1 MRLLLV
7 EDHELLADT
16 VADGLRR
23 EGMAVDVAYNGRAAL
38 VRSRVIAYD
47 VIVLDRDLPEIHGD
61 EVCRALVADGSES
74 RVLMLTAADAIEDRI
89 EGLGL
94 GADDYLPKPFDF
106 GELVARIRAL
116 ARRSGRSLPPTLEHG
131 DLNLDPARRVAVR
144 GGRRLVLRPKEFG
157 VLECLLAA
165 QGRVT
170 ARLRLSLLY
179 GGLFLVCGAGLLAI
193 TYGLVRA
200 NVPATVTVPG
210 TPTTSALPQ
219 RARSH
224 PAPLPLGH
232 PHNRPAGTPESP
244 ASQVA
249 VAVALRQKQV
259 DLSGELLW
267 SAVALAIMTLVS
279 FGLGWYVA
287 GRVLRPV
294 RTIARTARTISARNL
309 GERLALDGPD
319 DEFKE
324 LGDTLD
330 DLFARLQ
337 AAFDSQRHFVAN
349 ASHEL
354 RTPLTVERSL
364 LQIALSD
371 PSPTVESLLVT
382 CQNALLN
389 SEQQQH
395 LIDGLLTLARSEGG
409 LDNREPCNLE
419 QIIEQVL
426 MTPRTDVDRLG
437 LTIDTTLQPAPV
449 AGNPRLLERLASNL
463 VENAIHHNT
472 LGGHVEITAGTRH
485 QHAFLTITNTGPVI
499 PANDVQ
505 RLFQPF
511 QRLNGTR
518 TQHNNGHG
526 LGLSIVQAIA
536 TAHDATITTQAQPDG
551 GLAIQ
556 VSFPR
561 SEKPARTPWAANA
574 CASMNA
580 GLAASRSKRPP
591 IRQTRDPLGASGDRR
606 P

>member
-1 MRLLLV
+1 MTS
-7 EDHELLADT
+7 HAT
-16 VADGLRR
+16 
-23 EGMAVDVAYNGRAAL
+23 
-38 VRSRVIAYD
+38 
-47 VIVLDRDLPEIHGD
+47 
-61 EVCRALVADGSES
+61 
-74 RVLMLTAADAIEDRI
+74 
-89 EGLGL
+89 
-94 GADDYLPKPFDF
+94 K
-106 GELVARIRAL
+106 
-116 ARRSGRSLPPTLEHG
+116 
-131 DLNLDPARRVAVR
+131 
-144 GGRRLVLRPKEFG
+144 RP
-157 VLECLLAA
+157 LAA
-165 QGRVT
+165 RSWLRLPRRT

-200 NVPATVTVPG
+200 NVPATVDVLG
-210 TPTTSALPQ
+210 TPTTSSALPRQ
-219 RARSH
+219 ALKTR
-224 PAPLPLGH
+224 PLGH
-232 PHNRPAGTPESP
+232 PHNRPAGTRPSP
-244 ASQVA
+244 AADVEIA
-249 VAVALRQKQV
+249 DRQKRV
-259 DLSGELLW
+259 DLNGELLW
-267 SAVALAIMTLVS
+267 SGVALAIMTLVS

-330 DLFARLQ
+330 QLFARLQ

-371 PSPTVESLLVT
+371 PNPTIESLLAT

-409 LDNREPCNLE
+409 LDHREPCDLAKITE
-419 QIIEQVL
+419 HVL
-426 MTPRTDVDRLG
+426 YLHTPRDEIDGLK
-437 LTIDTTLQPAPV
+437 LTINTTLDPAPV
-449 AGNPRLLERLASNL
+449 EGNPRLLERLASNL

-472 LGGHVEITAGTRH
+472 PGGHVEITTGTRD

-499 PANDVQ
+499 PANELQ

-518 TQHNNGHG
+518 AQHNNGHG

-536 TAHDATITTQAQPDG
+536 TAHDATITTHAQPDG
-551 GLAIQ
+551 GLAIE

-561 SEKPARTPWAANA
+561 SEKPRERV
-574 CASMNA
+574 
-580 GLAASRSKRPP
+580 G
-591 IRQTRDPLGASGDRR
+591 RQMPA
-606 P
+606 PA

>member
-1 MRLLLV
+1 VITRADHPPLAPRSWLRLP
-7 EDHELLADT
+7 
-16 VADGLRR
+16 RR
-23 EGMAVDVAYNGRAAL
+23 
-38 VRSRVIAYD
+38 
-47 VIVLDRDLPEIHGD
+47 
-61 EVCRALVADGSES
+61 
-74 RVLMLTAADAIEDRI
+74 
-89 EGLGL
+89 
-94 GADDYLPKPFDF
+94 
-106 GELVARIRAL
+106 
-116 ARRSGRSLPPTLEHG
+116 
-131 DLNLDPARRVAVR
+131 
-144 GGRRLVLRPKEFG
+144 
-157 VLECLLAA
+157 
-165 QGRVT
+165 T

-200 NVPATVTVPG
+200 NVPATVDVLG
-210 TPTTSALPQ
+210 TPTTSSALPQ
-219 RARSH
+219 HALKT
-224 PAPLPLGH
+224 LPLGH
-232 PHNRPAGTPESP
+232 PHNRPAGTSPSP
-244 ASQVA
+244 AAEVEIA
-249 VAVALRQKQV
+249 DRQKRV
-259 DLSGELLW
+259 DLNGELLW

-309 GERLALDGPD
+309 NERLAMDGPD

-364 LQIALSD
+364 LQLALAD
-371 PSPTVESLLVT
+371 PNPTVESLLTT

-409 LDNREPCNLE
+409 LDNREPCDLAQISE
-419 QIIEQVL
+419 QAL
-426 MTPRTDVDRLG
+426 LTPRTDADRLE
-437 LTIDTTLQPAPV
+437 LTINTILQPAPV
-449 AGNPRLLERLASNL
+449 EGNPRLLERLVSNL
-463 VENAIHHNT
+463 VENAMHHNS
-472 LGGHVEITAGTRH
+472 LGGHVGIATGTR
-485 QHAFLTITNTGPVI
+485 QEHAFVTVTNSGPVI
-499 PANDVQ
+499 PPNEVH

-518 TQHNNGHG
+518 TEHKNGHG

-551 GLAIQ
+551 GLAIE

-561 SEKPARTPWAANA
+561 SEKPRELL
-574 CASMNA
+574 
-580 GLAASRSKRPP
+580 G
-591 IRQTRDPLGASGDRR
+591 RQMPA
-606 P
+606 PA

>member
-1 MRLLLV
+1 MTTNTDHPPLAPRVWLRLP
-7 EDHELLADT
+7 
-16 VADGLRR
+16 RR
-23 EGMAVDVAYNGRAAL
+23 
-38 VRSRVIAYD
+38 
-47 VIVLDRDLPEIHGD
+47 
-61 EVCRALVADGSES
+61 
-74 RVLMLTAADAIEDRI
+74 
-89 EGLGL
+89 
-94 GADDYLPKPFDF
+94 
-106 GELVARIRAL
+106 
-116 ARRSGRSLPPTLEHG
+116 
-131 DLNLDPARRVAVR
+131 
-144 GGRRLVLRPKEFG
+144 
-157 VLECLLAA
+157 
-165 QGRVT
+165 T

-179 GGLFLVCGAGLLAI
+179 GGLFLVCGALLLAI

-210 TPTTSALPQ
+210 TPTTSAIAQ
-219 RARSH
+219 RARPH

-309 GERLALDGPD
+309 GERLALNGPD

-409 LDNREPCNLE
+409 LDNREPCDLE
-419 QIIEQVL
+419 QTIEQVL

-437 LTIDTTLQPAPV
+437 LTINTTLQPAP
-449 AGNPRLLERLASNL
+449 AEGNPRLLERLASNL

-472 LGGHVEITAGTRH
+472 LGGHVEITTGTRH

-518 TQHNNGHG
+518 TQHNNGPG

-561 SEKPARTPWAANA
+561 SE
-574 CASMNA
+574 
-580 GLAASRSKRPP
+580 
-591 IRQTRDPLGASGDRR
+591 
-606 P
+606 

>member
-1 MRLLLV
+1 MTTNT
-7 EDHELLADT
+7 DHPLLAPR
-16 VADGLRR
+16 AWLR
-23 EGMAVDVAYNGRAAL
+23 
-38 VRSRVIAYD
+38 
-47 VIVLDRDLPEIHGD
+47 LP
-61 EVCRALVADGSES
+61 
-74 RVLMLTAADAIEDRI
+74 
-89 EGLGL
+89 
-94 GADDYLPKPFDF
+94 
-106 GELVARIRAL
+106 
-116 ARRSGRSLPPTLEHG
+116 RR
-131 DLNLDPARRVAVR
+131 
-144 GGRRLVLRPKEFG
+144 
-157 VLECLLAA
+157 
-165 QGRVT
+165 T

-200 NVPATVTVPG
+200 NVPATVTVFG
-210 TPTTSALPQ
+210 TPTTIGAVPQ
-219 RARSH
+219 HAHRVPR
-224 PAPLPLGH
+224 PLGH
-232 PHNRPAGTPESP
+232 PHNRRAGTPESP
-244 ASQVA
+244 ASQVEIA
-249 VAVALRQKQV
+249 DRQKQV
-259 DLSGELLW
+259 DLNGELLW

-309 GERLALDGPD
+309 NERFALDGPD

-371 PSPTVESLLVT
+371 PNPTVESLLIT

-409 LDNREPCNLE
+409 LDNREPCDLE
-419 QIIEQVL
+419 PITEHVL
-426 MTPRTDVDRLG
+426 ITPRTDVDRLG
-437 LTIDTTLQPAPV
+437 LTINTALQPAPV
-449 AGNPRLLERLASNL
+449 EGNPRLLERLASNL

-472 LGGHVEITAGTRH
+472 PGGHVEITTGTRH
-485 QHAFLTITNTGPVI
+485 QHAFLTITNTGPAI

-551 GLAIQ
+551 GLAIE

-561 SEKPARTPWAANA
+561 SEKPRERL
-574 CASMNA
+574 
-580 GLAASRSKRPP
+580 G
-591 IRQTRDPLGASGDRR
+591 RQMPA
-606 P
+606 PA

>member
-1 MRLLLV
+1 M
-7 EDHELLADT
+7 
-16 VADGLRR
+16 
-23 EGMAVDVAYNGRAAL
+23 
-38 VRSRVIAYD
+38 
-47 VIVLDRDLPEIHGD
+47 
-61 EVCRALVADGSES
+61 
-74 RVLMLTAADAIEDRI
+74 
-89 EGLGL
+89 
-94 GADDYLPKPFDF
+94 
-106 GELVARIRAL
+106 
-116 ARRSGRSLPPTLEHG
+116 
-131 DLNLDPARRVAVR
+131 
-144 GGRRLVLRPKEFG
+144 
-157 VLECLLAA
+157 
-165 QGRVT
+165 
-170 ARLRLSLLY
+170 
-179 GGLFLVCGAGLLAI
+179 
-193 TYGLVRA
+193 
-200 NVPATVTVPG
+200 
-210 TPTTSALPQ
+210 
-219 RARSH
+219 
-224 PAPLPLGH
+224 
-232 PHNRPAGTPESP
+232 
-244 ASQVA
+244 A

-267 SAVALAIMTLVS
+267 SGVALAIMTLVS
-279 FGLGWYVA
+279 VGLGWYVA

-309 GERLALDGPD
+309 GERFALDGPD

-409 LDNREPCNLE
+409 VDNREPCDLE

-437 LTIDTTLQPAPV
+437 LTINTTLQPAPV
-449 AGNPRLLERLASNL
+449 EGNPRLLERLASNL
-463 VENAIHHNT
+463 VENAMHYNT
-472 LGGHVEITAGTRH
+472 LGGHVEITTGAQH
-485 QHAFLTITNTGPVI
+485 EHAFLTITNTGPVI
-499 PANDVQ
+499 PANEVQ

-511 QRLNGTR
+511 QRLNRTR

-526 LGLSIVQAIA
+526 LGLSIVQAIT
-536 TAHDATITTQAQPDG
+536 TAHDATITTQARPNG
-551 GLAIQ
+551 GLAVQ

-561 SEKPARTPWAANA
+561 SGQPRERLGRQMPAPA
-574 CASMNA
+574 
-580 GLAASRSKRPP
+580 
-591 IRQTRDPLGASGDRR
+591 
-606 P
+606 

>member
-1 MRLLLV
+1 MTTNTDHPPLAPRAWLRLP
-7 EDHELLADT
+7 
-16 VADGLRR
+16 RR
-23 EGMAVDVAYNGRAAL
+23 
-38 VRSRVIAYD
+38 
-47 VIVLDRDLPEIHGD
+47 
-61 EVCRALVADGSES
+61 
-74 RVLMLTAADAIEDRI
+74 
-89 EGLGL
+89 
-94 GADDYLPKPFDF
+94 
-106 GELVARIRAL
+106 
-116 ARRSGRSLPPTLEHG
+116 
-131 DLNLDPARRVAVR
+131 
-144 GGRRLVLRPKEFG
+144 
-157 VLECLLAA
+157 
-165 QGRVT
+165 T

-200 NVPATVTVPG
+200 NVPATVTVFG
-210 TPTTSALPQ
+210 TPTTIGAVPQ
-219 RARSH
+219 HAHRVPR
-224 PAPLPLGH
+224 PLGH
-232 PHNRPAGTPESP
+232 PHNRRAGTPESP
-244 ASQVA
+244 ASQVEIA
-249 VAVALRQKQV
+249 DRQKQV
-259 DLSGELLW
+259 DLNGELLW

-309 GERLALDGPD
+309 NERFALDGPD

-354 RTPLTVERSL
+354 RTPLTVERLL

-371 PSPTVESLLVT
+371 PNPTVESLLIT

-409 LDNREPCNLE
+409 LDNREPCDLE
-419 QIIEQVL
+419 PITEHVL
-426 MTPRTDVDRLG
+426 ITPRTDVDRLG
-437 LTIDTTLQPAPV
+437 LTINTALQPAPV
-449 AGNPRLLERLASNL
+449 EGNPRLLERLASNL

-472 LGGHVEITAGTRH
+472 PGGHVEITTGTRH
-485 QHAFLTITNTGPVI
+485 QHAFLTITNTGPAI

-551 GLAIQ
+551 GLAIE

-561 SEKPARTPWAANA
+561 SEKPRERL
-574 CASMNA
+574 
-580 GLAASRSKRPP
+580 G
-591 IRQTRDPLGASGDRR
+591 RQMPA
-606 P
+606 PA

>member
-1 MRLLLV
+1 
-7 EDHELLADT
+7 
-16 VADGLRR
+16 
-23 EGMAVDVAYNGRAAL
+23 
-38 VRSRVIAYD
+38 
-47 VIVLDRDLPEIHGD
+47 
-61 EVCRALVADGSES
+61 
-74 RVLMLTAADAIEDRI
+74 
-89 EGLGL
+89 
-94 GADDYLPKPFDF
+94 
-106 GELVARIRAL
+106 
-116 ARRSGRSLPPTLEHG
+116 
-131 DLNLDPARRVAVR
+131 
-144 GGRRLVLRPKEFG
+144 
-157 VLECLLAA
+157 
-165 QGRVT
+165 T

-200 NVPATVTVPG
+200 NVPATVTVLG
-210 TPTTSALPQ
+210 TPTTIGATPQ
-219 RARSH
+219 HVHLVPR
-224 PAPLPLGH
+224 PIGH
-232 PHNRPAGTPESP
+232 PHNRRAGTPESP
-244 ASQVA
+244 ASQVEIA
-249 VAVALRQKQV
+249 DRQKQV
-259 DLSGELLW
+259 DLNGELLW

-309 GERLALDGPD
+309 NERLALDGPD

-337 AAFDSQRHFVAN
+337 TAFDSQRHFVAN

-354 RTPLTVERSL
+354 RTPLTIERSL

-371 PSPTVESLLVT
+371 PNPTVQSLLVT

-409 LDNREPCNLE
+409 LDNREPCDLE

-437 LTIDTTLQPAPV
+437 LRINTTLQLAPV
-449 AGNPRLLERLASNL
+449 EGNPRLLERLASNL

-472 LGGHVEITAGTRH
+472 HGGHVEITTGTRH
-485 QHAFLTITNTGPVI
+485 QHAFLTIANTGPVI
-499 PANDVQ
+499 PASDVQ

-536 TAHDATITTQAQPDG
+536 TAHDATITTQARADG

-561 SEKPARTPWAANA
+561 PEKPREQGQGSRPEPVKSEKT
-574 CASMNA
+574 A
-580 GLAASRSKRPP
+580 GSS
-591 IRQTRDPLGASGDRR
+591 I
-606 P
+606 